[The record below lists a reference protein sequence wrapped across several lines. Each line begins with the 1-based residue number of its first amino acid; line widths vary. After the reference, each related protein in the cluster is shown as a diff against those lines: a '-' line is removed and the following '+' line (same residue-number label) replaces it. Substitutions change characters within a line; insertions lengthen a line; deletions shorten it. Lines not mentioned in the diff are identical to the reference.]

1 MWKWRGEM
9 FWAMLL
15 EGPIPGVS
23 DLSWESFQEALT
35 SWSIAAARSRITTPS
50 PG

>member
-1 MWKWRGEM
+1 
-9 FWAMLL
+9 MLL

-35 SWSIAAARSRITTPS
+35 GWSIAAASSSITAPC